1 MKKCVKCGYELED
14 FAVFCSECG
23 ESQQVNNNEIEQPQ
37 PEELNN
43 ELLDD
48 QNAQEEKINQQIV
61 ESVETDNNEAGLPGV
76 DTNEANTDKSETVE
90 QNYETTFEQ
99 AENTIDEQITD
110 DSSKK
115 VKVKKSFNKFHIA
128 ALAIIVL
135 LVATSVFMS
144 IMYFSEKSQFAD
156 YKNDTEKKISDDK
169 NKYDDL
175 KLEYTYL
182 ENRFDNLYSMN
193 NTYKKVYDEFYLFYE
208 DGMTFDDILDL
219 KLTYDFLLAKIGFVV
234 PDDGYTM
241 YHAYDCSIYQK
252 SDSYYAFNIETCKAK
267 GYIECPL
274 CH

>member
-48 QNAQEEKINQQIV
+48 QDAQEEKINQQIV
-61 ESVETDNNEAGLPGV
+61 ESVETDNNEAGLPGL

-99 AENTIDEQITD
+99 VENTIDEQITD

-193 NTYKKVYDEFYLFYE
+193 NTYKKVYDEFHLFYE

>member
-1 MKKCVKCGYELED
+1 MKQCMKCGYELED

-48 QNAQEEKINQQIV
+48 QDAQEEKINQQIV
-61 ESVETDNNEAGLPGV
+61 ESVETDNNEAGLPGL

-99 AENTIDEQITD
+99 VENTIDEQITD

-115 VKVKKSFNKFHIA
+115 VKVKKSFNKFHIV

-219 KLTYDFLLAKIGFVV
+219 ELTYDFLLAKIGFVV